1 MVGTLRIFTDSTA
14 DMTLEELRNYQVG
27 VFPLNL
33 NCGGE
38 TFVDDRTVDM
48 AALWARMESGQV
60 LTTSQPPLQRFLD
73 VFEAAQ
79 RQGDSVVYVSIS
91 SALSGTYQTAVAAKN
106 MVSYPEIYIVDGRR
120 AAASAAEK
128 LVVLRACALRDQGLS
143 AGDIARA
150 LCGYRERVRLFA
162 CLDTLEY
169 LVRGGRLSKL
179 SGAVGSALSIK
190 PIIGLNE
197 DGGAEVLKKLP
208 GLKRATAALC
218 DIIQA
223 HPIDKDFPII
233 PIFAKDSANCMVF
246 LKTLAAQLGGLHCS
260 KPMEIGPTIGCHIG
274 PGGFGLVYT
283 EVEA

>member
-1 MVGTLRIFTDSTA
+1 MAGTLRIYTDSTA
-14 DMTLEELRNYQVG
+14 DMTLEEAAKYQVG
-27 VFPLNL
+27 VFPLSFH
-33 NCGGE
+33 CGGD
-38 TFVDDRTVDM
+38 TFVDDRSVDM

-73 VFEAAQ
+73 VFEDAQ
-79 RQGDSVVYVSIS
+79 AKGDSVVYVSIS

-106 MVSYPEIYIVDGRR
+106 MVSYPEIYIVDARR

-128 LVVLRACALRDQGLS
+128 LVVFRACALRDAGKS
-143 AGDIARA
+143 AAEIAGELKSYRA
-150 LCGYRERVRLFA
+150 RVRLFA

-197 DGGAEVLKKLP
+197 DGGAEVLKKVP
-208 GLKRATAALC
+208 GLKRAMSALC
-218 DIIQA
+218 DIVVA
-223 HPIDKDFPII
+223 HPIDKSYPII
-233 PIFAKDSANCMVF
+233 PIFAREDANCMAF
-246 LKTLAAQLGGLHCS
+246 LKMLAARLGGLHCS

-283 EVEA
+283 ETEA